1 MPFFLLPDYRFER
14 FDEIT
19 PSFLSSIGVRGVLL
33 DIDNT
38 LEPYENAVPGESVV
52 LWLKALEGLGIKAG
66 FVSNNDQERVELFNK
81 DLRLTAFWKARKP
94 FSKNVLLA
102 MKQMGVTPE
111 ETIFIGDQIFT
122 DVWAA
127 KNAHIRSILLPPI
140 NDKRDIFTKF
150 KRALEKIILLGYD
163 KKKQR

>member
-38 LEPYENAVPGESVV
+38 LEPYENAVPGEHVV
-52 LWLKALEGLGIKAG
+52 LWLKALEASGIKAG

-94 FSKNVLLA
+94 FSKNALLA

-127 KNAHIRSILLPPI
+127 KNAHIRSALLPPI